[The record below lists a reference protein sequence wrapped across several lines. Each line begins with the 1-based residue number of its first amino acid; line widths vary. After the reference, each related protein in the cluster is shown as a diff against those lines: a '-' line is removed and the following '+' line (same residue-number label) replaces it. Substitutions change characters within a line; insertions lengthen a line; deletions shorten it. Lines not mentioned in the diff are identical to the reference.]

1 MKLSRFTP
9 RFYIALALVLIV
21 AFVGLLGPLV
31 FSGKDLATS
40 TGGSFDP
47 PSGHAWLGTDNLGHD
62 EFTYLLYGTRASLI
76 VGLLAGTIGTLIGV
90 IIGTIAGYL
99 GGYVEETLMAFTN
112 VILAIPQI
120 VILVLISV
128 ALSSQSVTSVGIVI
142 AVTSW
147 PWTARAVRAQA
158 SSLRTR
164 EHLDIARLSGASPI
178 SIMLFDVLPYM
189 LSYIVMVFVL
199 QVASAILTEAA
210 LSLLGLGP
218 SHGTSLGQM
227 LHWAL
232 ALEAVRNS
240 QWWAFIP
247 PTLML
252 TLVAFGFLLLQSSL
266 DEAFN
271 PRLRRGSRRKWRN
284 RRRPMVTAPAVLPA
298 EAAAAGVASGSG
310 A

>member
-164 EHLDIARLSGASPI
+164 EHLDIGRHGARKRRRDHRLAGTQRGDQARRRGIVRDRGDGGIRRAPGRQRDSDRGRA
-178 SIMLFDVLPYM
+178 LPAGTWPKPRH
-189 LSYIVMVFVL
+189 I
-199 QVASAILTEAA
+199 TRPDAA
-210 LSLLGLGP
+210 LGVGP
-218 SHGTSLGQM
+218 
-227 LHWAL
+227 
-232 ALEAVRNS
+232 R
-240 QWWAFIP
+240 
-247 PTLML
+247 
-252 TLVAFGFLLLQSSL
+252 
-266 DEAFN
+266 
-271 PRLRRGSRRKWRN
+271 
-284 RRRPMVTAPAVLPA
+284 
-298 EAAAAGVASGSG
+298 SGP
-310 A
+310 